1 MLNISKS
8 EPDYYVGI
16 KLNFSLQTV
25 LSTNDLV
32 VTGVAGDELL
42 IGIKSMFYQATG
54 YPSVIKV
61 LYIPIA

>member
-16 KLNFSLQTV
+16 KLNHSLQTI

-32 VTGVAGDELL
+32 VTGVAGDDLL

-54 YPSVIKV
+54 LPSVIRV
-61 LYIPIA
+61 LYIPIS